1 MNVDW
6 RVQAQTWWRGLQPR
20 ERVLVGGGAV
30 TLALL
35 LFYFL
40 LWAPLHRDLARLRTE
55 VPKAAEQLATM
66 RVQAARAKQLRGS
79 APVQTKGGGILS
91 FVEQSAT
98 TFNIRPNIKQVA
110 PEGNNAVRLVVD
122 AVAFDTLVTWLAN
135 LHKQGGIRI
144 DNATLEAQPTPGLVN
159 ARLLLRG
166 AGT

>member
-1 MNVDW
+1 MTIDW
-6 RVQAQTWWRGLQPR
+6 RQQAQTWWLGLQPR
-20 ERVLVGGGAV
+20 ERLLAAGGGV

-40 LWAPLHRDLARLRTE
+40 LWAPLHRNLERLRVE

-66 RVQAARAKQLRGS
+66 RAQATRVKQLRGN
-79 APVQTKGGGILS
+79 APAQTQGGGLLS

-98 TFNIRPNIKQVA
+98 TFNIRQHIKQVA
-110 PEGNNAVRLVVD
+110 PEGNNAVRLAVD
-122 AVAFDTLVTWLAN
+122 GVPFNTLVTWLAN

-144 DNATLEAQPTPGLVN
+144 DNATLEPQPTAGLVN